1 MQLLHVVLLLHKYA
15 YNLLTS
21 QLYASHTAMSY
32 LYDYYRTSLKAAV
45 ILLPLLGMTWVF
57 GLLAINDDTI
67 AFTWI
72 FTILNSLQVRTQ
84 LISNHQLTATS
95 LILQGFFIFLFYVV
109 KNKKVNKFFSYSHV
123 VTQLHLNKMHID
135 LITKSLN
142 SKMLII
148 NTY

>member
-1 MQLLHVVLLLHKYA
+1 MYSYCTWFCQCI

-32 LYDYYRTSLKAAV
+32 LHDYYRTSLKAAV

-72 FTILNSLQVRTQ
+72 FTILNSLQVCPQ
-84 LISNHQLTATS
+84 LIVSHQLTAS
-95 LILQGFFIFLFYVV
+95 LLILQGFFIFLFYVV
-109 KNKKVNKFFSYSHV
+109 KNKKVSKFLSYSHI
-123 VTQLHLNKMHID
+123 VTQLHVNKLHID
-135 LITKSLN
+135 
-142 SKMLII
+142 
-148 NTY
+148 